1 MTEAETKNL
10 GELFREK
17 LRDQWYT
24 KPVKKRNRVRREES
38 GIVGVSKKYTHDYA
52 QGYCFEYKYTMQN
65 QKTKYLYR
73 KNLIDLYELIVNQLH
88 NELIIND
95 KKKAQSFIY
104 KYANNDEEYKTLLKI
119 ITEV

>member
-1 MTEAETKNL
+1 MTETETRNL

-24 KPVKKRNRVRREES
+24 KPVKKRNRARREES
-38 GIVGVSKKYTHDYA
+38 GIFGISKKYTHDYA
-52 QGYCFEYKYTMQN
+52 QGYCFEYVYISEN
-65 QKTKYLYR
+65 QKRKYLYR

-95 KKKAQSFIY
+95 KKKARNFIE
-104 KYANNDEEYKTLLKI
+104 KYVNNTEEYKILFNKI
-119 ITEV
+119 LEV

>member
-1 MTEAETKNL
+1 MTETETRNL

-24 KPVKKRNRVRREES
+24 KPVKKRNIAHREES
-38 GIVGVSKKYTHDYA
+38 GILGISKKYTHDYA
-52 QGYCFEYKYTMQN
+52 QGYCFEYVYISEN
-65 QKTKYLYR
+65 QKRKYLYR

-95 KKKAQSFIY
+95 KKKARSFIK
-104 KYANNDEEYKTLLKI
+104 KYANNTEEYKTLFNKI
-119 ITEV
+119 LEV

>member
-10 GELFREK
+10 SELFREK

-52 QGYCFEYKYTMQN
+52 QGYCFEYKYRTQN

-95 KKKAQSFIY
+95 KNKARNFIE
-104 KYANNDEEYKTLLKI
+104 KYVNNTEEYKILFNKI
-119 ITEV
+119 LEV